1 MKRVI
6 NSIILVVAV
15 FSTAA
20 FGQNASYK
28 SIKVA
33 DGVYSFGGGPW
44 SYYTMFVVADEG
56 VFVADP
62 VNPDLAAAMMQE
74 IRKITDKPIR
84 YMAYSHN
91 HWDHVSGGKIFKDAG
106 AVVISHVET
115 KKYLRPNP
123 QVVVP
128 GLTWDGDRYDV
139 VLGNKTIELHY
150 FGENHG
156 SGMTVMLLPKEKVMF
171 TADLVVP
178 RRVGY
183 MFLPDFSV
191 SGWIQT
197 LKEMEKLDFTVG
209 LFAHDHPKGSKRDLI
224 SQREY
229 LEDLTMAVQQ
239 AMQSGDMMLKN
250 LSLPKY
256 KDWAHYDDWLGLNGA
271 YVMLEMMMG
280 LQ

>member
-6 NSIILVVAV
+6 TSLILVAAV

-20 FGQNASYK
+20 FSQNASYK
-28 SIKVA
+28 AIKVA

-44 SYYTMFVVADEG
+44 SYYSMFVVADDG

-62 VNPDLAAAMMQE
+62 VNPDLAAAMMRE
-74 IRKITDKPIR
+74 IKKITDKPIR
-84 YMAYSHN
+84 YMVYSHN

-106 AVVISHVET
+106 AVVIGHAEN
-115 KKYLRPNP
+115 KKNLKPNP

-128 GLTWDGDRYDV
+128 DLTWDGNRYDV
-139 VLGNKTIELHY
+139 VIGNKTIELHY
-150 FGENHG
+150 YGENHG

-178 RRVGY
+178 KRLGF

-191 SGWIQT
+191 SGWIRT
-197 LKEMEKLDFTVG
+197 LKEMEKLDFTVA
-209 LFAHDHPKGSKRDLI
+209 LFAHDHPKGTRQDLI

-229 LEDLTMAVQQ
+229 LEDLTRAVQQ
-239 AMQSGDMMLKN
+239 AMQSGDMMLQS

-256 KDWAHYDDWLGLNGA
+256 KDWAHYNDWLGLNGA
-271 YVMLEMMMG
+271 AVMLEMMMG
-280 LQ
+280 L